1 MKCTVND
8 GRGGTADASGNVEL
22 KEPPQIKQLE
32 AKLALHSIYF
42 PTAQPTEA
50 KPSGGLLAS
59 QAATLDAL
67 ASDYKQYLTY
77 RPAAH
82 LILEGH
88 ADVRG
93 AKDYNVK
100 LSERRVERAKSYLIE
115 KGVPADHLETKAFGF
130 EKNMTADEVK
140 KLLEEDP
147 DITPADKQK
156 LVKNLLTVRL
166 ANNRR
171 VDVTLSTTGEQSV
184 RRFPFNAK
192 DALTLLSRG
201 GAEKGKA
208 KAPAP
213 KTAAPKKPANP

>member
-1 MKCTVND
+1 M
-8 GRGGTADASGNVEL
+8 
-22 KEPPQIKQLE
+22 
-32 AKLALHSIYF
+32 
-42 PTAQPTEA
+42 
-50 KPSGGLLAS
+50 GGLLAS
-59 QAATLDAL
+59 QATTLDAL
-67 ASDYKQYLTY
+67 ASDYKQYLAY

-88 ADVRG
+88 ADIRG
-93 AKDYNVK
+93 AKDYNEK

-130 EKNMTADEVK
+130 EKNMTSEEVK
-140 KLLEEDP
+140 KLLDEDP
-147 DITPADKQK
+147 DLNPADKQK

-192 DALTLLSRG
+192 DALTLLSRS
-201 GAEKGKA
+201 GAEKGTA
-208 KAPAP
+208 KAPAPKAGAP
-213 KTAAPKKPANP
+213 KTAAPKKPATP